1 MAWFAL
7 ARDTVLLG
15 LGAVVL
21 GAISLAVR
29 QGVPW
34 IAPPPPPEPTA
45 CGLDEAIAIGD
56 EPARPELAR
65 VGVADLSD
73 RLAGVVV
80 IDARSSD
87 AFVEGHIPGA
97 ISMPADEID
106 ALVASQSLPLPV
118 DRDIVAYCDREGE
131 IDALYVGV
139 AIDTVL
145 GCGRVHVLE
154 GGFAAWLAAQ
164 APIEGAGRSG

>member
-97 ISMPADEID
+97 ISMP
-106 ALVASQSLPLPV
+106 V